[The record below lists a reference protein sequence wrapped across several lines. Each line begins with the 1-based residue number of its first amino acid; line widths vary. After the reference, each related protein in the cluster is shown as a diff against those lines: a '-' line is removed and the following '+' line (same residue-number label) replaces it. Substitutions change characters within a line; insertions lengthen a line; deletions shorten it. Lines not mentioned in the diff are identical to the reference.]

1 MKNMKEMRC
10 PYCGRFVKLRKGSE
24 LFGPNA
30 RIKKVYVC
38 SNYPVCDAYVS
49 ADSKG
54 KPMGTLANKGLREL
68 RVQAHKSFDRLWRS
82 GYMTREWAYKW
93 LSVRLGIN
101 ERHCHIGQFGEERC
115 EETIELCNSVWEKY
129 AKGKGISIC

>member
-1 MKNMKEMRC
+1 MRC
-10 PYCGRFVKLRKGSE
+10 PYCGSLVQLRKGSE

-30 RIKKVYVC
+30 KVAKVYVC
-38 SNYPVCDAYVS
+38 SNYPACDAYVS

-93 LSVRLGIN
+93 LSVRMEIN
-101 ERHCHIGQFGEERC
+101 EKQCHIGQFDDNRC
-115 EETIELCNSVWEKY
+115 EKTIKLCNSAWEKY
-129 AKGKGISIC
+129 TKKGVGIC